1 MSEAIADIE
10 TLAAAQSH
18 VVVGATGSFE
28 GLLAFWGL
36 ARVEGRMRGQVAAEG
51 TLEVGPDAV
60 VYAKIE
66 VGALIVEGLV
76 EGDVVARERV
86 EVRAGGRITASVATP
101 RLVLA
106 EGGSLEGR
114 LVMTRAGAG
123 TAPADEDRSARR
135 A

>member
-10 TLAAAQSH
+10 APAAGQGH
-18 VVVGATGSFE
+18 VVVGPTGSFD

-36 ARVEGRMRGQVAAEG
+36 ARVEGRLRGQVAAEG
-51 TLEVGPDAV
+51 TLEVGPEAV
-60 VYAKIE
+60 VHAQIE
-66 VGALIVEGLV
+66 VDALIVEGLV

-114 LVMTRAGAG
+114 LVMTRAASGA
-123 TAPADEDRSARR
+123 AAADASSAS
-135 A
+135 AA

>member
-1 MSEAIADIE
+1 VSDEIVESQIP
-10 TLAAAQSH
+10 AAGESP
-18 VVVGATGSFE
+18 VVVGATGNFE

-36 ARVEGRMRGQVAAEG
+36 ARVEGRVRGEVSADG

-60 VYAKIE
+60 VHARIE
-66 VGALIVEGLV
+66 VDALVVEGLV

-114 LVMTRAGAG
+114 LVMTAASAG
-123 TAPADEDRSARR
+123 TTTIDASSAS
-135 A
+135 AA

>member
-10 TLAAAQSH
+10 TPAGGQNH
-18 VVVGATGSFE
+18 VIVGTTGTFD

-36 ARVEGRMRGQVAAEG
+36 ARIEGRVRGQVAAEG
-51 TLEVGPDAV
+51 TLEVGREAV
-60 VYAKIE
+60 VHARIE
-66 VGALIVEGLV
+66 VDTLIVEGLV
-76 EGDVVARERV
+76 EGDVVARDRV

-114 LVMTRAGAG
+114 LVMTGARAGGAAG
-123 TAPADEDRSARR
+123 DEASAS
-135 A
+135 AA